1 MSDVY
6 VLAGTNGAGKSSIAG
21 AMLEYAGA
29 EYFNPDRAARQ
40 LLLKNPGVT
49 QQTANSAAWHE
60 GRRLLERAVSEHL
73 DFAFETTLGG
83 TTMTTLLERAV
94 SEGCAV
100 RVWYVGLAS
109 PELHINRVRSRVAH
123 GGHDIPER
131 TIRERYDRS
140 RLNLIRLL
148 PILAELRVHD
158 NTREA
163 DPREGL
169 HPEPELLIHMVD
181 GQIVTLTDLTSMPAW
196 AKPVVATALKMRISP
211 NP

>member
-1 MSDVY
+1 
-6 VLAGTNGAGKSSIAG
+6 
-21 AMLEYAGA
+21 MLEYAGA

-40 LLLKNPGVT
+40 LLLKSPGVT

-109 PELHINRVRSRVAH
+109 PGLHVNRVRSRVAH

-148 PILAELRVHD
+148 PILAELRVYD
-158 NTREA
+158 NTRDA

-169 HPEPELLIHMVD
+169 HPEPKLLIHMVE

-196 AKPVVATALKMRISP
+196 AKPVVAAALKMRISR